1 MAGAFQW
8 DSAGLALIERTMAE
22 AMDDLGARAATLVV
36 GLAPNR
42 TGRYRRSIGWTTYA
56 FGKHFAGK
64 HLKNIR
70 QMARGDVMT
79 VVYSSS
85 SKAHL
90 LERGTTGRTVVSKP
104 RGPAMHFIAKSGD
117 EIITRKV
124 HQPPMARQPHFG
136 PAAIQSVAWAAD
148 IFRAR
153 FGSRMP

>member
-8 DSAGLALIERTMAE
+8 DSAGMALIERTMAE
-22 AMDDLGARAATLVV
+22 AMDDLGAKAAALVV
-36 GLAPNR
+36 GLAPNS

-56 FGKHFAGK
+56 FGKHFAGR
-64 HLKNIR
+64 HLKNVA
-70 QMARGDVMT
+70 QMGRADVMT

-90 LERGTTGRTVVSKP
+90 LERGTMDRWV
-104 RGPAMHFIAKSGD
+104 GPKKKKAMHFVAKSGD
-117 EIITRKV
+117 EIITSKPV
-124 HQPPMARQPHFG
+124 HQPAMARRPHFG